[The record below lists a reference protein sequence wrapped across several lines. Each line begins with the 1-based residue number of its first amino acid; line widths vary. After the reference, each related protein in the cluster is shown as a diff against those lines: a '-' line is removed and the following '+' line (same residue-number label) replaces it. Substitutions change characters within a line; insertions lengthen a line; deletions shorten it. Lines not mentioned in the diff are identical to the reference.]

1 MLLQTILTLMSLY
14 FLTGSLSAK
23 RTFQVIYYPAPAS
36 APKQAVM
43 YGESRQFCPVNLTR
57 YNLSDKQN
65 LPDNGEIF
73 ALLPQ
78 QIKADEIVPQ
88 TAPRFQ
94 IPSTWERCVLLISHD
109 PNNTSLPI
117 KVHPINAS
125 ASVFGPGECYWINLS
140 DAMLGGRIGEQTLL
154 VKPRSTTITSSVAKT
169 ISDYPV
175 LIDCALPGDEK
186 RRQLVRQIWRHNPR
200 LRKLVFIQ
208 PMDPPR
214 VASLYCADF
223 Y

>member
-1 MLLQTILTLMSLY
+1 MSLY
-14 FLTGSLSAK
+14 CIAGSLSAK

-43 YGESRQFCPVNLTR
+43 YGESGQFSPVKLTR
-57 YNLSDKQN
+57 FNLSNKQK
-65 LPDNGEIF
+65 LPDNGETF
-73 ALLPQ
+73 ALLPR
-78 QIKADEIVPQ
+78 QINTDETLPQ

-94 IPSTWERCVLLISHD
+94 IPSAWEQCVLLISHD

-140 DAMLGGRIGEQTLL
+140 DAMVGGTIGEQTLL
-154 VKPRSTTITSSVAKT
+154 VKPRSMTITSAAAKT

-175 LIDCALPGDEK
+175 LIDCALPGDQQ
-186 RRQLVRQIWRHNPR
+186 RRQLVRQTWRHNPR
-200 LRKLVFIQ
+200 MRKLVFIQ
-208 PMDPPR
+208 PMDPPK